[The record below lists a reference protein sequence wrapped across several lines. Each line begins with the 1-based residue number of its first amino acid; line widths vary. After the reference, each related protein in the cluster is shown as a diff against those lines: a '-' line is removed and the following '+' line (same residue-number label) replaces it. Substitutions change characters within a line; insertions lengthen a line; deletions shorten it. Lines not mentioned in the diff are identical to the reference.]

1 MRSVPLIFLPPPP
14 PNPRDSALWVPTGY
28 IFAETRTRKEENSN
42 TQIWGWGGVKGYYL
56 MGREF
61 RFCKTKSSRD
71 GWW

>member
-14 PNPRDSALWVPTGY
+14 PNPRDSALWVPNRIY
-28 IFAETRTRKEENSN
+28 LCRDKNKERRELQH
-42 TQIWGWGGVKGYYL
+42 TDMGVGGVKGYYL